1 MEEDDLRTA
10 AALVLGPR
18 ARILPEDS
26 AQPAGSQTAT
36 PAEADPGA
44 SGADRLDDLLLEAAR
59 TTLPAGLLDRL
70 AGKAAGGGSGAGG
83 AHRGN
88 RRGRPLAPRRGRPG
102 AGRIDIVATLRAAA
116 PWQAIRRAALTPLCA
131 PASVIIR
138 MEDVRLRRF
147 EERSDRLLI
156 FAVDASGSA
165 AHARLAEAKG
175 AVEILL
181 SEAYVRRDHAAL
193 VAFRGQDA
201 QLLLPPTRSLVQVR
215 RRLAALPGG
224 GATPLAHGLN
234 AALRLAEE
242 ARGRGMSPGLAV
254 LTDGR
259 ANIALDGRP
268 GRAAA
273 GADAA
278 TVARALRA
286 REVPAVVI
294 DLGLRAEPQ
303 LRDLARTMGAA
314 YIALPRADARG
325 ISGAVGAAL
334 GICA

>member
-1 MEEDDLRTA
+1 M
-10 AALVLGPR
+10 
-18 ARILPEDS
+18 
-26 AQPAGSQTAT
+26 
-36 PAEADPGA
+36 GA
-44 SGADRLDDLLLEAAR
+44 SG
-59 TTLPAGLLDRL
+59 
-70 AGKAAGGGSGAGG
+70 K
-83 AHRGN
+83 
-88 RRGRPLAPRRGRPG
+88 PG
-102 AGRIDIVATLRAAA
+102 AV
-116 PWQAIRRAALTPLCA
+116 Q
-131 PASVIIR
+131 
-138 MEDVRLRRF
+138 
-147 EERSDRLLI
+147 
-156 FAVDASGSA
+156 
-165 AHARLAEAKG
+165 AEAKG

-215 RRLAALPGG
+215 RRLAALSGG

-234 AALRLAEE
+234 AALRLAED

-314 YIALPRADARG
+314 CIALPRADARG